1 MSKAGLTDTHSYSQ
15 LGLLKRLYFWVV
27 FSVMLFSRVAV
38 AANSPQQDSG
48 VPQQLTLEEASRI
61 ALKNHPLLLSAEFG
75 DQAAAENIDD
85 VRSAY
90 LPQVTGDAVRTFDDR
105 GTVIAASGGL
115 TSSSV
120 IERGSVG
127 LGLSQLITDFGKT
140 SNLIASSRL
149 ELESQKEHTNYVRE
163 TVLLNVISAYYEVLR
178 SQSLLQVAKD
188 ALKTRSTLFKQV
200 SELRKAKMK
209 SDLDVS
215 IGESAVADANLLLL
229 KARSAVDDAQAT
241 LSEALGLSQPRLFE
255 PVDHVSIVPPPSFI
269 GPLISTALEQNPE
282 IAQLKAESNALIK
295 TMDAARDAKYPTV
308 SAIGLAGGSPYRVG
322 GQSIAH
328 HYEAAGFLI
337 SVPFFTGGRITAEE
351 KEAEYKALAAKQ
363 DLIARMNELQRDV
376 RIAFDNVQTAYQNIE
391 VTRRLLKSTH
401 ESLELTQARYQLG
414 RSSIVDLNEA
424 QLADTQAAITEAN
437 ADYEYLI
444 QRAVLDYRV
453 GNIPD

>member
-1 MSKAGLTDTHSYSQ
+1 MKLFTLAM
-15 LGLLKRLYFWVV
+15 V
-27 FSVMLFSRVAV
+27 FFTMFYCRISFAEDSWG
-38 AANSPQQDSG
+38 NTIPQK
-48 VPQQLTLEEASRI
+48 LTLEEACKV
-61 ALKNHPLLLSAEFG
+61 ALENHPQVLSAEFTTK
-75 DQAAAENIDD
+75 AAEENIDD

-90 LPQVTGDAVRTFDDR
+90 LPQITGDAVRTFDDR

-127 LGLSQLITDFGKT
+127 LGLSQLITDFGRT
-140 SNLIASSRL
+140 NNLIASSRL
-149 ELESQKEHTNYVRE
+149 ELESQKDRTAYIRE
-163 TVLLNVISAYYEVLR
+163 TVLLNVISAYYDVLR
-178 SQSLLQVAKD
+178 SQSLLQVAED

-200 SELRKAKMK
+200 TELRKAKMK

-241 LSEALGLSQPRLFE
+241 LSEALGLSEPRYFSL
-255 PVDHVSIVPPPSFI
+255 VDHVSIVSPPSLI

-282 IAQLKAESNALIK
+282 ISQLKAESSALK
-295 TMDAARDAKYPTV
+295 KSEDAARDAKYPTI
-308 SAIGLAGGSPYRVG
+308 SAIGLAGGSPYRVDD
-322 GQSIAH
+322 QSIAH
-328 HYEAAGFLI
+328 HYEAAGFLV

-351 KEAEYKALAAKQ
+351 KEAEYKALAARQ
-363 DLIARMNELQRDV
+363 DLTEKMNELQRDV

-391 VTRRLLKSTH
+391 VTKQLLESTH
-401 ESLELTQARYQLG
+401 ESLQLTQARYQLG
-414 RSSIVDLNEA
+414 KSSIVDLNEA

-444 QRAVLDYRV
+444 QRAVLDYKV
-453 GNIPD
+453 GNIPE

>member
-1 MSKAGLTDTHSYSQ
+1 MIIKY
-15 LGLLKRLYFWVV
+15 KRMMTGVSGFMRRYILVMVV
-27 FSVMLFSRVAV
+27 FTMFHGRIVLADNADSI
-38 AANSPQQDSG
+38 PQK
-48 VPQQLTLEEASRI
+48 LTLEEACKI
-61 ALKNHPLLLSAEFG
+61 ALKNHPQLLSAEFG
-75 DQAAAENIDD
+75 AQAAAENVDD

-90 LPQVTGDAVRTFDDR
+90 LPQITGDAVRTFDDR

-127 LGLSQLITDFGKT
+127 LGLNQLITDFGKT

-149 ELESQKEHTNYVRE
+149 KLESQKEHTNFIRE

-178 SQSLLQVAKD
+178 SQSLLQVAED

-229 KARSAVDDAQAT
+229 KARSGVDDAQAT
-241 LSEALGLSQPRLFE
+241 LSEAIGLNEPKIFE
-255 PVDHVSIVPPPSFI
+255 LIDHVSIIPPVSSI

-308 SAIGLAGGSPYRVG
+308 SAIGYAGGSPYRVDD
-322 GQSIAH
+322 QSIAH
-328 HYEAAGFLI
+328 HYEAAGILVSI
-337 SVPFFTGGRITAEE
+337 PFFT
-351 KEAEYKALAAKQ
+351 
-363 DLIARMNELQRDV
+363 
-376 RIAFDNVQTAYQNIE
+376 
-391 VTRRLLKSTH
+391 
-401 ESLELTQARYQLG
+401 
-414 RSSIVDLNEA
+414 
-424 QLADTQAAITEAN
+424 
-437 ADYEYLI
+437 
-444 QRAVLDYRV
+444 
-453 GNIPD
+453 

>member
-1 MSKAGLTDTHSYSQ
+1 MMLKKNLVILMI
-15 LGLLKRLYFWVV
+15 LGLLFY
-27 FSVMLFSRVAV
+27 SRIVIA
-38 AANSPQQDSG
+38 SDSLEG
-48 VPQQLTLEEASRI
+48 NGISQKLTLEEACKI
-61 ALKNHPLLLSAEFG
+61 ALKNHPKLLSAEFG
-75 DQAAAENIDD
+75 DQAAAENVDD

-127 LGLSQLITDFGKT
+127 LGLSQLITDFGRT

-149 ELESQKEHTNYVRE
+149 ELESQKEHTNFIRQ
-163 TVLLNVISAYYEVLR
+163 TVLLNVISAYYDVLR
-178 SQSLLQVAKD
+178 SQSLLQVAED
-188 ALKTRSTLFKQV
+188 ALKTRSKLFDQV

-229 KARSAVDDAQAT
+229 KARSSVDDAQAT
-241 LSEALGLSQPRLFE
+241 LSEALGLSDSKMFE
-255 PVDHVSIVPPPSFI
+255 LVDHVSITAPSTSI
-269 GPLISTALEQNPE
+269 GPWISAALEQNPE
-282 IAQLKAESNALIK
+282 IAQLKAEGDALK
-295 TMDAARDAKYPTV
+295 KNEASARDTKYPTV
-308 SAIGLAGGSPYRVG
+308 SAIGLAGGSPYRVDD
-322 GQSIAH
+322 QSIAH
-328 HYEAAGFLI
+328 HYEAAGILI
-337 SVPFFTGGRITAEE
+337 SIPFFTGGRITAEE
-351 KEAEYKALAAKQ
+351 KEAEYKALAAQQ
-363 DLIARMNELQRDV
+363 DLTAKMNELQRDV

-391 VTRRLLKSTH
+391 VTKQLLKSTH
-401 ESLELTQARYQLG
+401 ESLQLTQTRYQLG

-437 ADYEYLI
+437 ADYDYLV
-444 QRAVLDYRV
+444 QRAILDYRV